1 ADGLTQTNAA
11 FSKAV
16 RRAHDIS
23 PRLAPKLPNGHECCA
38 RPRLRATT
46 AIATTKSCV
55 RPVRREMAFC
65 PRYAVNG
72 KVRLKRRLRQAFG
85 RSIYELESCSQQLEA
100 PCRKCFFHSA
110 WEWAGT
116 WALALNGGVGFIFK
130 IWWVQS
136 TIY

>member
-55 RPVRREMAFC
+55 KPVPREMAFC

-85 RSIYELESCSQQLEA
+85 RSIYELESCSQQLEV
-100 PCRKCFFHSA
+100 PCKKCSSRSA
-110 WEWAGT
+110 WEWVETSAP
-116 WALALNGGVGFIFK
+116 APNGGAGCICK
-130 IWWVQS
+130 
-136 TIY
+136 